1 MLYAGLDIH
10 KAVFQ
15 AVVLDPESGE
25 LRESRCTPS
34 RQALADWM
42 S

>member
-15 AVVLDPESGE
+15 AAVLDPESAE
-25 LRESRCTPS
+25 LCESRFTPS
-34 RQALADWM
+34 R
-42 S
+42 

>member
-15 AVVLDPESGE
+15 AAVLDPESGQPFGVPV
-25 LRESRCTPS
+25 R
-34 RQALADWM
+34 AVA
-42 S
+42 